1 MNETTQALT
10 KFEYA
15 TLFIGGT
22 ELAEALENALL
33 SGEVNESVHRSFY
46 LEKQILDD
54 GQTMKDACEGYVD
67 PRYQVVFID
76 ATAQNTLQ
84 DRVTS
89 IRQIKEHCPTS
100 EIVVIIGPKT
110 EYHLVKLLQAGAW
123 YFIESPIQA
132 SRLATNMVR
141 VVAFREADGLLRTDG
156 LTGLYNRA
164 FFEDALRDQVAR
176 IQHDIGGQRSGQNTP
191 ISLLVADL
199 DRLQDAF
206 GDKRTDREMYLR
218 EIGRIFR
225 KVYRLTDV
233 VARIGGD
240 EFGALL
246 NGVNYTLALM
256 RGEILRKEVGR
267 IALPSGITTRPTVS
281 VGVVTHPS
289 FFDDPRELYW
299 HARRA
304 LGRAK
309 ASGGNSVFGFDAHGA
324 PMPFAELGS

>member
-1 MNETTQALT
+1 MNDTVHSLT

-15 TLFIGGT
+15 TLFIGGS
-22 ELAEALENALL
+22 ELADALENALL
-33 SGEVNESVHRSFY
+33 SGEVNESVRRSFY
-46 LEKQILDD
+46 LEKQLLTED
-54 GQTMKDACEGYVD
+54 QAMKNACEGYVD
-67 PRYQVVFID
+67 PRYQVVFVD
-76 ATAQNTLQ
+76 ATEQNTLQ

-89 IRQIKEHCPTS
+89 IRQIKERCPTS
-100 EIVVIIGPKT
+100 EIVVLIAPKT

-123 YFIESPIQA
+123 YFIETPVHA
-132 SRLATNMVR
+132 SRLATILVR
-141 VVAFREADGLLRTDG
+141 VVAFREADSLIRTDG

-176 IQHDIGGQRSGQNTP
+176 LQHDIGGQRSGRHAP
-191 ISLLVADL
+191 MSLLVADL
-199 DRLQDAF
+199 DHLHDAF
-206 GDKRTDREMYLR
+206 GNERSAREMFLR
-218 EIGRIFR
+218 EIGRTFR
-225 KVYRLTDV
+225 RLYRLTDI

-246 NGVNYTLALM
+246 IGVNYTLALM
-256 RGEILRKEVGR
+256 RGEILRKETAKIPLLEGV
-267 IALPSGITTRPTVS
+267 ATRPTVS

-289 FFDDPRELYW
+289 FFDDPREMYW

-309 ASGGNSVFGFDAHGA
+309 ASGGNAVFGFDAHGT